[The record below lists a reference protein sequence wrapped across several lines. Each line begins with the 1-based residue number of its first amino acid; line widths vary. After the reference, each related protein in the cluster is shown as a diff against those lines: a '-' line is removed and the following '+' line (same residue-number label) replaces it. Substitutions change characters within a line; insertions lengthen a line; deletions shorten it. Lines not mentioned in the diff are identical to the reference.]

1 MVFFTI
7 ARPSD
12 GVTEHAPAE
21 PIDAVVVTLSLDVA
35 VSVRLPPLVRLTPLP
50 IEAKTVSLTI
60 DNAIDAPMPT
70 LPLLLLE
77 LFVGVGKAELVVCA
91 VSVAVRTSSPP
102 PALMVADGLIR
113 ASVVSLTMLIASEPA
128 MPRLAPPLPEV
139 APCREAVGRLGG
151 PGVRRL
157 DGQPLSVDGRPLA
170 DDRLVDR
177 GVVVDRHRGADRN
190 AGAAPRRARVHRRP
204 VARRGSG
211 GGVR

>member
-12 GVTEHAPAE
+12 GVTDTAPAE
-21 PIDAVVVTLSLDVA
+21 PIDAVVVALSLDVA

-77 LFVGVGKAELVVCA
+77 LFVGVGNAELVVCA
-91 VSVAVRTSSPP
+91 VSAAVRTTSPP

-128 MPRLAPPLPEV
+128 MPMLAPPLPE
-139 APCREAVGRLGG
+139 AALAVK
-151 PGVRRL
+151 
-157 DGQPLSVDGRPLA
+157 LS
-170 DDRLVDR
+170 
-177 GVVVDRHRGADRN
+177 
-190 AGAAPRRARVHRRP
+190 AGLAAPVL
-204 VARRGSG
+204 VASM
-211 GGVR
+211 VSP